1 MPKYR
6 FDLVQGSED
15 WLGAR
20 LGIPTASEF
29 SSVITPKKLALSESA
44 RPFLCKLLA
53 EWLNGAPLDG
63 YDAGA
68 HGWGLRGKELEP
80 EAVRYYEMEKSV
92 ETDAIGFVTNAEGT
106 AGASPDRLV
115 GEVGL
120 YEGKAPGLVAH
131 VGYLLDPQTLLDE
144 YRIQHQGQ
152 LWICADREWV
162 DMHSYHPGFPS
173 VIVRSYRD
181 ERVQAALSTHIPA
194 FVEIM
199 LAARVKLTQMYGE
212 LRRER
217 VTAQQRVEESRAAFD
232 EFMDS
237 KIGGVV

>member
-1 MPKYR
+1 MPNYR
-6 FDLVQGSED
+6 FDLVQGSDD
-15 WLGAR
+15 WLAAR

-29 SSVITPKKLALSESA
+29 DKIITAKKLALSESC
-44 RPFLCKLLA
+44 RPYLCKLIA
-53 EWLNGAPLDG
+53 EWLYGAPLDG
-63 YDAGA
+63 YDVGA

-80 EAVRYYEMEKSV
+80 EAVRYYEMEKGID
-92 ETDAIGFVTNAEGT
+92 TQAIGFVTTDDGT

-115 GEVGL
+115 GQVGL

-131 VGYLLDPQTLLDE
+131 VGYMLEPQTLLDE

-152 LWICADREWV
+152 LWICHDRDWV
-162 DMHSYHPGFPS
+162 DMQSYHPGFPS

-181 ERVQAALSTHIPA
+181 EKVQAALSMHIPA
-194 FVEIM
+194 FVATM
-199 LAARVKLTQMYGE
+199 LSARIKLTQAYGE

-217 VTAQQRVEESRAAFD
+217 VTAQQRDEASRAAFD
-232 EFMDS
+232 EFMES